1 MSFIAVV
8 HSGTRSIDAL
18 LGEWNVYC
26 QLNSRMHD
34 ASRGRFKRLNH
45 GLMIPALLLSSVAS
59 LGATSLGA
67 MGLNHSNGP
76 ASAVDLPLL
85 MIGVIGLA
93 STCLVSVHRLINAA
107 ELQREHDLYSDMFT
121 TLANEIDMQ
130 LVLDE
135 SGVSKM
141 FTSKHEFVKYCKGR
155 MDVLID
161 KAPPIPKTIMRKNMA
176 SYQSQMSN
184 ASIGGL

>member
-1 MSFIAVV
+1 MSFVSVV

-34 ASRGRFKRLNH
+34 ASRSRYKKLNH

-59 LGATSLGA
+59 LGATSIGA
-67 MGLNHSNGP
+67 MGLGHSN
-76 ASAVDLPLL
+76 ATTSAVDWPLL
-85 MIGVIGLA
+85 MVGVVGLA
-93 STCLVSVHRLINAA
+93 STCMLSVHRLMNAA

-161 KAPPIPKTIMRKNMA
+161 KAPPIPKTIMRTNMA

-184 ASIGGL
+184 ASLGGL